1 MGKRSWFD
9 LMNAYREATLDFAVA
24 WAEGYA
30 SLVNGCTCGRASCS
44 RCGSKRQRAREEKQG
59 HRDGGD
65 FLADLVHIHVDYLGN
80 LARLNSAYTSLAT
93 RFLNRAYQNAVSDDS
108 YADCSADVRLVV
120 RNRVSAPAVLMICNP
135 TGDAADVEI
144 SRASKDGHL
153 SAKLTKLDDNEPL
166 EEKAEFRLSRPQG
179 RSLDDWELAA
189 GDEEKLYLE
198 VQRCQAP
205 VGEYYARI
213 KVKLDGSVQ
222 HFRVLVDVIE

>member
-30 SLVNGCTCGRASCS
+30 SFFDSCTCGRASCF
-44 RCGSKRQRAREEKQG
+44 RCGRKRQPRRQDDHG

-93 RFLNRAYQNAVSDDS
+93 RFLNRAYRNVACDDS
-108 YADCSADVRLVV
+108 YTDCSADVRLVV
-120 RNRVSAPAVLMICNP
+120 RDRRASAVLMICNP
-135 TGDAADVEI
+135 TARDADVEI
-144 SRASKDGHL
+144 SRVKDGYL
-153 SAKLTKLDDNEPL
+153 ETKLTKVADNGPAGEVRF
-166 EEKAEFRLSRPQG
+166 KLSRPKNE
-179 RSLDDWELAA
+179 SLKDWEIAA
-189 GDEEKLYLE
+189 GDEEKLVIELE
-198 VQRCQAP
+198 GFSRD

-213 KVKLDGSVQ
+213 KVKLDGAVQ